1 MRKQGLRVL
10 GCKKTHPKSSQSLC
24 RGFFVC
30 RWFGV
35 ATSKH
40 KQFIL
45 THKDTF
51 SRSHLTKQPTGNRT
65 DTSLSTL
72 RLPFSEIATPAVI
85 KPGSRFLCFCC
96 LNSRKG
102 FWVRTGDTVG
112 TPPHTPPPTS
122 AGSRK
127 SALPLPPQWEQ
138 MQKWRGFWW
147 ETGRSQFSIWTWSS
161 SSSSLLL
168 NLTQFCCFVVNYDNF
183 CNATAVEFHNKT
195 CKKHKRSALAFGLLN

>member
-1 MRKQGLRVL
+1 MTKQGFRVL

-65 DTSLSTL
+65 DTSLSAL
-72 RLPFSEIATPAVI
+72 RSPFSEIATPAVI
-85 KPGSRFLCFCC
+85 KPGSCFLCFCC

-102 FWVRTGDTVG
+102 LWVRTGETVG
-112 TPPHTPPPTS
+112 NPPSHLRRQQEVSAPTS
-122 AGSRK
+122 SSVRANAEVARVLVGDRSLSVLYMNLFVVLFLPVIK
-127 SALPLPPQWEQ
+127 SDP
-138 MQKWRGFWW
+138 
-147 ETGRSQFSIWTWSS
+147 I
-161 SSSSLLL
+161 LL
-168 NLTQFCCFVVNYDNF
+168 FCC
-183 CNATAVEFHNKT
+183 
-195 CKKHKRSALAFGLLN
+195 